1 MFIRQIA
8 IAAVA
13 MISTVACTPKF
24 TEVSDANNGR
34 LKIAY
39 GPKDAPTTTCLDFAA
54 SITPEYLLDASG
66 EVKYKSLSWSHT
78 SKRAGSTSSLGTV
91 SELVLLMQGLAFR
104 YCEAVGNGHIAAD
117 KVPDLLGK
125 LTTSVTQI
133 LLVREGTTLKTAVE
147 LRSQYT
153 KELKAAEDCASNQK
167 DLVDAAKAAYTKG
180 CDPKKSTEFEKLT
193 LEKSCADGVLIATA
207 CTVNKDQGLAATS
220 AACSYLQK
228 QEKCADASAIQK
240 KIDGLDE
247 KMLKALD
254 LLLVM
259 PAASPQVQAK
269 P

>member
-1 MFIRQIA
+1 MFIRQFS

-13 MISTVACTPKF
+13 LISTVACTPKF
-24 TEVSDANNGR
+24 TEVSDANLGR
-34 LKIAY
+34 LKIGY
-39 GPKDAPTTTCLDFAA
+39 GPKDAPTATCLDFAA
-54 SITPEYLLDASG
+54 SVTPEYLLDASG
-66 EVKYKSLSWSHT
+66 EVKYKSLSWSRT
-78 SKRAGSTSSLGTV
+78 SKRTGNASSLGTV

-104 YCEAVGNGHIAAD
+104 YCEAVGNGHIAAA

-167 DLVDAAKAAYTKG
+167 ELVDAAKSAYTKV
-180 CDPKKSTEFEKLT
+180 CDPKKSTEFDKLT

-207 CTVNKDQGLAATS
+207 CAVNKDQVLAATS

-228 QEKCADASAIQK
+228 QEKCIEASVIQAK
-240 KIDGLDE
+240 VDELDK

-254 LLLVM
+254 LLLVI
-259 PAASPQVQAK
+259 PAATP
-269 P
+269 